1 MVLVDTTVWVDLFSG
16 LTTPQV
22 TLLESL
28 IAQREDI
35 CLCGVILTE
44 VLQGIRDD
52 KEHAKTQVIFSNL
65 LYLPMIRETFLRAA
79 HIYRSLRARGITIRN
94 PIDCMIAAVCIE
106 NKVALLHHDRDF
118 DLISKHFDLEI
129 LNPSAGS

>member
-22 TLLESL
+22 IVLESL
-28 IAQREDI
+28 ILKREDI

-52 KEHAKTQVIFSNL
+52 KEHGKTQAIFSNL
-65 LYLPMIRETFLRAA
+65 LYLPMVRETFLLAA
-79 HIYRSLRARGITIRN
+79 HIYRFLRARGITRRN
-94 PIDCMIAAVCIE
+94 SIDCMIAAVCIE

-129 LNPSAGS
+129 VNLPTQL

>member
-1 MVLVDTTVWVDLFSG
+1 MVLVDTMVWIDLFSG
-16 LTTPQV
+16 LATPQI
-22 TLLESL
+22 TALESL
-28 IAQREDI
+28 IVQTEDI

-52 KEHAKTQVIFSNL
+52 EQHARTQAILSDL
-65 LYLPMIRETFLRAA
+65 LYLSMTRETFLLAV

-106 NKVALLHHDRDF
+106 NNVALLHNDRDF
-118 DLISKHFDLEI
+118 DHISKHFDLKTVN
-129 LNPSAGS
+129 LPAGS